1 MYRKHMTEKECE
13 KMKQEQLRM
22 LHRGLYV
29 GEFFPQVEKIV
40 IRYIREY
47 HSFAG
52 DAPSEEKSWTITPQS
67 ELFFV
72 IGCLNRECTS
82 IGFNLQSVI
91 SSAIRAQKT
100 EISGEMKCDGQE
112 APDHPEQSCDG
123 SLKYTIKIQ
132 YK

>member
-1 MYRKHMTEKECE
+1 MTDIECE
-13 KMKQEQLRM
+13 RMKQEQLRM

-29 GEFFPQVEKIV
+29 GEFYPQIEKIV

-52 DAPSEEKSWTITPQS
+52 DVSSEERTWTITPQS

-72 IGCLNRECTS
+72 LKCLNRECTS

-91 SSAIRAQKT
+91 SSAIRNHKT
-100 EISGEMKCDGQE
+100 EISGEMNCDGQE

-123 SLKYTIKIQ
+123 SLKYTIKIK

>member
-1 MYRKHMTEKECE
+1 MSRKYMTDRECE
-13 KMKQEQLRM
+13 RIKQNQLQL
-22 LHRGLYV
+22 LHRGIYV
-29 GEFFPQVEKIV
+29 GDFYSQVEKIE
-40 IRYIREY
+40 IHHIREH

-52 DAPSEEKSWTITPQS
+52 ASHLEGTWTITPQS

-72 IGCLNRECTS
+72 LECLNRECTT

-91 SSAIRAQKT
+91 SSAIHARKT
-100 EISGEMKCDGQE
+100 EITGEMQCGGQE
-112 APDHPEQSCDG
+112 APDHPEQSCNG

>member
-1 MYRKHMTEKECE
+1 MFRKHMTEKECE
-13 KMKQEQLRM
+13 RMKQDQLRM

-52 DAPSEEKSWTITPQS
+52 DAPSEEKTWVITPQS

-82 IGFNLQSVI
+82 IGFNLYSVI
-91 SSAIRAQKT
+91 SSAIHTHMT
-100 EISGEMKCDGQE
+100 EISGEMKCVGQE

-123 SLKYTIKIQ
+123 TLKYTIKIQ

>member
-1 MYRKHMTEKECE
+1 MPPT
-13 KMKQEQLRM
+13 
-22 LHRGLYV
+22 
-29 GEFFPQVEKIV
+29 
-40 IRYIREY
+40 
-47 HSFAG
+47 
-52 DAPSEEKSWTITPQS
+52 EEKSWTITPQS

-91 SSAIRAQKT
+91 SSAIHAQKT
-100 EISGEMKCDGQE
+100 EISGEMKCGGQE

-123 SLKYTIKIQ
+123 KINYTIKII

>member
-1 MYRKHMTEKECE
+1 M
-13 KMKQEQLRM
+13 
-22 LHRGLYV
+22 
-29 GEFFPQVEKIV
+29 EKIV
-40 IRYIREY
+40 IHHVREH

-52 DAPSEEKSWTITPQS
+52 ESHKEGTWTITPQS

-72 IGCLNRECTS
+72 LECLNRECTT

-91 SSAIRAQKT
+91 GSAIHARKT
-100 EISGEMKCDGQE
+100 EITGEMQCGGQE

-123 SLKYTIKIQ
+123 SLKYIIKIQ

>member
-1 MYRKHMTEKECE
+1 MTERECE
-13 KMKQEQLRM
+13 RQKQHHLQL
-22 LHRGLYV
+22 LHRGIYV
-29 GEFFPQVEKIV
+29 GDFYPQVEKID
-40 IRYIREY
+40 IYHIREH

-52 DAPSEEKSWTITPQS
+52 ESHREGFWTITPQS

-72 IGCLNRECTS
+72 LECLNRECTS

-91 SSAIRAQKT
+91 GSAIHARKT
-100 EISGEMKCDGQE
+100 EITGEMKCGGQE

-123 SLKYTIKIQ
+123 FLKYTIKIQ